1 MENNQLSNN
10 VKINAEPLLTV
21 ADISFRL
28 HLSRSC
34 SYALMQSGALP
45 TVRIGKSR
53 RVRLQD
59 LEAFIERN
67 IFSGYDFSK

>member
-1 MENNQLSNN
+1 MENNQQSNN
-10 VKINAEPLLTV
+10 VKINAAPLLTV

-34 SYALMQSGALP
+34 SYALMQSGAIP

-53 RVRLQD
+53 CVRQED
-59 LEAFIERN
+59 LEAFIKHN
-67 IFSGYDFSK
+67 IYSTFDYGE

>member
-1 MENNQLSNN
+1 MENNQQSEN
-10 VKINAEPLLTV
+10 VKINTAPLLTV

-34 SYALMQSGALP
+34 SYALMQSGAIP

-53 RVRLQD
+53 RVRSED
-59 LEAFIERN
+59 LEAFIKHN
-67 IFSGYDFSK
+67 IFSTFDFGE

>member
-1 MENNQLSNN
+1 MENNQESKN
-10 VKINAEPLLTV
+10 VKINAAPLLTV

-34 SYALMQSGALP
+34 SYALMQSGAIP

-53 RVRLQD
+53 RVRQED
-59 LEAFIERN
+59 LEAFIKHN
-67 IFSGYDFSK
+67 IFSTFDYGE

>member
-1 MENNQLSNN
+1 MENNQQSNN
-10 VKINAEPLLTV
+10 VKINAAPLLTV

-34 SYALMQSGALP
+34 SYALMQSGAIP

-53 RVRLQD
+53 RVRQED
-59 LEAFIERN
+59 LEAFIKHN
-67 IFSGYDFSK
+67 IYSTFDYGE

>member
-1 MENNQLSNN
+1 MENNQQTNN
-10 VKINAEPLLTV
+10 AKISTAPLLTV

-34 SYALMQSGALP
+34 SYALMQSGAIP

-53 RVRLQD
+53 RVRSED
-59 LEAFIERN
+59 LEAFIKHN
-67 IFSGYDFSK
+67 IYSTFDFSE

>member
-1 MENNQLSNN
+1 MENNEQSNN
-10 VKINAEPLLTV
+10 VKINAAPLLTV

-34 SYALMQSGALP
+34 SYALMQSGAIP

-53 RVRLQD
+53 RVRSED
-59 LEAFIERN
+59 LEAFIKHN
-67 IFSGYDFSK
+67 IYSTFDYGE

>member
-1 MENNQLSNN
+1 MENNYQSNN

-21 ADISFRL
+21 SDISFRL

-34 SYALMQSGALP
+34 SYALMQSGAIP

-53 RVRLQD
+53 RVRSED
-59 LEAFIERN
+59 LEAFIKHN
-67 IFSGYDFSK
+67 IYSTFDYGE

>member
-10 VKINAEPLLTV
+10 VKINAQPLLTV

-34 SYALMQSGALP
+34 CYALMQSGALP

-53 RVRLQD
+53 RVRQED
-59 LEAFIERN
+59 LEAFIKLN
-67 IFSGYDFSK
+67 IYSTYDFSK

>member
-1 MENNQLSNN
+1 MENNQQSNN
-10 VKINAEPLLTV
+10 VKINAAPLLTV

-34 SYALMQSGALP
+34 SYALMQSGAIP

-53 RVRLQD
+53 RVRSED
-59 LEAFIERN
+59 LEAFIKHN
-67 IFSGYDFSK
+67 IYSTFDYGE

>member
-1 MENNQLSNN
+1 MENNQQSNN
-10 VKINAEPLLTV
+10 VKINAAPLLTV

-34 SYALMQSGALP
+34 SYALMQSGAIP

-53 RVRLQD
+53 RVRQED
-59 LEAFIERN
+59 LEAFIKHN
-67 IFSGYDFSK
+67 IFSTFDYGE

>member
-10 VKINAEPLLTV
+10 VKINSEPLLTV

-45 TVRIGKSR
+45 TVRIGRSR
-53 RVRLQD
+53 RVRSED
-59 LEAFIERN
+59 LEAFIKHN
-67 IFSGYDFSK
+67 IYSTFDFGE

>member
-45 TVRIGKSR
+45 TVRIGRSR
-53 RVRLQD
+53 RVRSED
-59 LEAFIERN
+59 LEAFIKHN
-67 IFSGYDFSK
+67 IYSTFDFGE